1 MRTITATEFKA
12 KCLKLL
18 DEVQR
23 TGEELLVSKGFRQI
37 FIVED
42 MCAAPWTAKACCSSG
57 PCSPAARPTAMARE
71 IPQNAAKPW
80 LALRD
85 GRTFIGDPFEPIVSE
100 SEIESPK

>member
-23 TGEELLVSKGFRQI
+23 TGEELVVSKHGKP
-37 FIVED
+37 V
-42 MCAAPWTAKACCSSG
+42 
-57 PCSPAARPTAMARE
+57 ARV
-71 IPQNAAKPW
+71 IPQNAVKPW

-85 GRTFIGDPFEPIVSE
+85 GGRFIGDPFEPVVSE
-100 SEIESPK
+100 SEIESLK

>member
-23 TGEELLVSKGFRQI
+23 TGEELVVSKHGKP
-37 FIVED
+37 V
-42 MCAAPWTAKACCSSG
+42 
-57 PCSPAARPTAMARE
+57 ARV

-85 GRTFIGDPFEPIVSE
+85 GGTFIGDPFEPVISE
-100 SEIESPK
+100 SEIESLK